1 MVIVGLLYSDC
12 NCLMFCGLFDSII
25 PALRLR
31 QAPVYLNFSP
41 RHPPLHSD
49 LLSCHL
55 LIVLLNNHSPAPLLL
70 PQSIPLSFL
79 PSPCTEPVSQ
89 PVYSIITSWTS
100 PRFALQS
107 PPLPLQHSPNSG
119 RIFLSLPFCPSIE
132 APLQLIITGWG
143 RNFIMT
149 SEQPTH
155 FLSCALIIK
164 GTSWAR

>member
-1 MVIVGLLYSDC
+1 MHLYTHC
-12 NCLMFCGLFDSII
+12 NCLLVCGLFDSII
-25 PALRLR
+25 WALRLR
-31 QAPVYLNFSP
+31 EAPVYLNFSP
-41 RHPPLHSD
+41 LTLPLHSD

-70 PQSIPLSFL
+70 PRSIPLFFPAITVYRTRQPARLLFHHIVNLTSVCSSVSPSTSTAFSSF
-79 PSPCTEPVSQ
+79 SPDFS
-89 PVYSIITSWTS
+89 
-100 PRFALQS
+100 F
-107 PPLPLQHSPNSG
+107 
-119 RIFLSLPFCPSIE
+119 LPFCPSTE

-149 SEQPTH
+149 SEHPTH